1 MQVRGDFLKSNGGY
15 GAPFPPPCPKAYV
28 MCRQVIF
35 IKQIGEFV
43 AALIATFTANMIAML
58 APMDLRE
65 DANFAFAEDAFE
77 RYC

>member
-15 GAPFPPPCPKAYV
+15 GAPLPPPCPKAYV
-28 MCRQVIF
+28 MCGQVIF
-35 IKQIGEFV
+35 IKQIGEFA
-43 AALIATFTANMIAML
+43 AALTATFTANMIAML
-58 APMDLRE
+58 APMDLRD